1 MSKGVFLCVG
11 TGGHVLPAY
20 NIIKSMLNQGVDKKN
35 ILIVTDE
42 RGIKYFKDKDFE
54 TIVYPF
60 VSSRRGLVGYLLSLS
75 KIFKSIIYLYK
86 ALKKHKPQF
95 LFTTG
100 AYIAPI
106 SAIVSKLLNVN
117 FYIQEQNIY
126 SGLGNKI
133 SAPFANIVYTSF
145 PSTKNIQKNKVQYC
159 GPVLNLDLNK
169 TKTTKISNFTIGFQG
184 GSQGSTEIN
193 DLVYKFCEDVRYS
206 DIDIIHIVGKN
217 NEINEIINSNRINYF
232 PHNYIHDMESFYNSI
247 DLQVSRAGGGILEA
261 AYLNIYQLLIP
272 FKHGTTS
279 IHQQLNAEYLEKL
292 NAAKIINNYDDF
304 TNEIDYF
311 IQNKTKKINNFKI
324 EAGNLTISEKL
335 VDELIK

>member
-1 MSKGVFLCVG
+1 MSKGIFLCVG

-20 NIIKSMLNQGVDKKN
+20 NIIKSMLNQGIDKKN

-42 RGIKYFKDKDFE
+42 RGIEYFKDKEFE

-60 VSSRRGLVGYLLSLS
+60 VSSRKGIGGYLLNIS
-75 KIFKSIIYLYK
+75 KILKSIIYLYK
-86 ALKKHKPQF
+86 TLKKYKPKF

-100 AYIAPI
+100 AYIAPV
-106 SAIVSKLLNVN
+106 SAVVSKLLNVN
-117 FYIQEQNIY
+117 FYIHEQNIY

-145 PSTKNIQKNKVQYC
+145 PDTKNIQKNKIQYC

-169 TKTTKISNFTIGFQG
+169 SKTTKASNFTIGFQG

-193 DLVYKFCEDVRYS
+193 NLVYKFCEDRRYL
-206 DIDIIHIVGKN
+206 DINIIHIVGKN
-217 NEINEIINSNRINYF
+217 NEIINSNRINYF
-232 PHNYIHDMESFYNSI
+232 PHNYIHDMESYYKSI

-279 IHQQLNAEYLEKL
+279 AHQQLNAEYLEKL

-304 TNEIDYF
+304 TNEVDYF
-311 IQNKTKKINNFKI
+311 IENKTKKINKFNIKS
-324 EAGNLTISEKL
+324 GNSTISEKL
-335 VDELIK
+335 VDELVK

>member
-1 MSKGVFLCVG
+1 MTKGVFLCVG

-42 RGIKYFKDKDFE
+42 RGIEYFKDKDFE
-54 TIVYPF
+54 IIVYPF
-60 VSSRRGLVGYLLSLS
+60 VSSRKGISGYLLNLS

-86 ALKKHKPQF
+86 TLKKFKPQF

-133 SAPFANIVYTSF
+133 SAPLANIVYTSF
-145 PSTKNIQKNKVQYC
+145 PGTKNIQKSKIQYC
-159 GPVLNLDLNK
+159 GPILNLDLNK
-169 TKTTKISNFTIGFQG
+169 SKSAKISNFTIGFQG

-193 DLVYKFCEDVRYS
+193 ELVYKFCEDRRYS

-217 NEINEIINSNRINYF
+217 NEIINSNRINYF
-232 PHNYIHDMESFYNSI
+232 PHSYINDMESFYNSI

-279 IHQQLNAEYLEKL
+279 AHQLLNAEYLEKL

-311 IQNKTKKINNFKI
+311 IENKTKTIIEFNI
-324 EAGNLTISEKL
+324 EAGNSIISKKL